1 MEELAGRHAFITG
14 GAGGIGLAIGRALA
28 ARGARVTL
36 ADIDGEV
43 LATTVAGFPGEA
55 LGAPLDVRDRSAW
68 STARKTAEDRFG
80 PVDILCNNAGI
91 GPDAKLIADT
101 APETFDRI
109 VAINLT
115 GVFNGVSEFAA
126 AMRARASGHIV
137 NTSSTAGLLAAP
149 HIGPYV
155 ASKFGVLGLSEA
167 LRYELAPHG
176 VGVSVLCPGLVATRL
191 GESTRKITGEPPPAQ
206 TPARPAGMVGIDP
219 AYVGERVAD
228 AIQGNRFYILPHGE
242 YREAVAGRAARLQAA
257 FAEAA
262 ESPGYAPGVPLA
274 GIPPE

>member
-1 MEELAGRHAFITG
+1 MEDLAGRHAFITG

-28 ARGARVTL
+28 ARGVRVTL
-36 ADIDGEV
+36 ADIDADLLV
-43 LATTVAGFPGEA
+43 STAAGLSTPAFA
-55 LGAPLDVRDRSAW
+55 APLDVRDREAWTSA
-68 STARKTAEDRFG
+68 RRTAEAWFG

-91 GPDAKLIADT
+91 GPDTKLIADT

-126 AMRARASGHIV
+126 AMRARGSGHIV
-137 NTSSTAGLLAAP
+137 NTASTAGLLAAP

-176 VGVSVLCPGLVATRL
+176 VGVSVLCPGMVSTRL
-191 GESTRKITGEPPPAQ
+191 GESTRKLTGAPPPAQ
-206 TPARPAGMVGIDP
+206 APARPPGIDP
-219 AYVGERVAD
+219 AYVGEVVAD
-228 AIQGNRFYILPHGE
+228 AIQANRFYILPHGE
-242 YREAVAGRAARLQAA
+242 YRDPVAGRAARLQAA

-262 ESPGYAPGVPLA
+262 DSPGYAPGSPLA
-274 GIPPE
+274 GAPPE